1 MQLLHSSGSPMNPQE
16 SPHFLYFGCDP
27 YLPHLAAFLQPKLR
41 YLGSDKGMTHLDKLR
56 QAYMLAALNTK
67 EACSKQNIDK
77 YDDIPQYKIGDLIM
91 IKTFDKNQI
100 GTQNTYLFQNCKID
114 RYKTTRSL

>member
-1 MQLLHSSGSPMNPQE
+1 MLPYATAAFDWFPNKNSEE

-27 YLPHLAAFLQPKLR
+27 YLPYLAAFLQPKLR
-41 YLGSDKGMTHLDKLR
+41 YLGSDKGMTCLDKLE

-67 EACSKQNIDK
+67 EAQAKQNTDK

-91 IKTFDKNQI
+91 IKKFNKNQI
-100 GTQNTYLFQNCKID
+100 GMQNAYLI
-114 RYKTTRSL
+114 SEL